1 MTLGMKDKTAGL
13 FLLTRQNDYQRLQE
27 TAAVAMAQHLKLP
40 LEVHFA
46 ENDARVQAQAVYGF
60 IHAHPAGSAVII
72 EPVNDAAIE
81 QMARHA
87 VRAGIGWLLLN
98 RTNGYMH
105 ALRLEFPSLPIGTV
119 TADQKEIGRIQA
131 KQFEA
136 LLRGKGTVLYV
147 CGPTG
152 ASAASDRLAGMRE
165 VLDTTQIRHVP
176 THGDWTEQG
185 AEKAVSTWLRGAG
198 ASTPIHL
205 VGCQNDAMAAGA
217 LRALASAAILGRPGL
232 AQTPVTGVDGNPQF
246 GVDLVDR
253 KRLAATVVMPPVAGQ
268 AIELIYGAWHKPD
281 FSLPAVVRL
290 PVRSYPE
297 IGSVTLR
304 AAR

>member
-1 MTLGMKDKTAGL
+1 MKDKTVGL

-27 TAAVAMAQHLKLP
+27 TAAVAMAQHLKVP

-46 ENDARVQAQAVYGF
+46 ENDARVQAQAVYAF
-60 IHAHPAGSAVII
+60 VHAHPVGSAVVI
-72 EPVNDAAIE
+72 EPVSDAAVE
-81 QMARHA
+81 QAARHA
-87 VRAGIGWLLLN
+87 ALAGMGWIVLN
-98 RTNGYMH
+98 RTNGYVH
-105 ALRLEFPSLPIGTV
+105 GLRLEFPALPIGVV
-119 TADQKEIGRIQA
+119 TADQKEIGRIQG

-147 CGPTG
+147 CGPPA

-165 VLDTTQIRHVP
+165 VIDTTQIRHVA
-176 THGDWTEQG
+176 TVGDWTEQG
-185 AEKAVSTWLRGAG
+185 AEKAVASWLKGAG
-198 ASTPIHL
+198 ANTPVQL

-217 LRALASAAILGRPGL
+217 LRALASAAITDRPSL

-246 GVDLVDR
+246 GVPLVDR
-253 KRLAATVVMPPVAGQ
+253 KRLSATVVMPPVAGL
-268 AIELIYGAWHKPD
+268 AIELIHGSWNKPD
-281 FSLPAVVRL
+281 SSVPAVTKL

>member
-1 MTLGMKDKTAGL
+1 MGGMKDKTAGL

-27 TAAVAMAQHLKLP
+27 TAAIAMAQQLRLP

-46 ENDARVQAQAVYGF
+46 ENDPRVQAQAVYKF
-60 IHAHPAGSAVII
+60 IHAQRAGSAVLI
-72 EPVNDAAIE
+72 EPVSDTAIE

-87 VRAGIGWLLLN
+87 ALAGIGWLLLN

-105 ALRLEFPSLPIGTV
+105 ALRLEFPTIPIATV
-119 TADQKEIGRIQA
+119 TADQREIGRIQG

-147 CGPTG
+147 CGPVA
-152 ASAASDRLAGMRE
+152 ASATSDRLAGMRE
-165 VLDTTQIRHVP
+165 VLDTTPIRYVSVFA
-176 THGDWTEQG
+176 DWTEQG
-185 AEKAVSTWLRGAG
+185 AEKTVSAWLKGAG
-198 ASTPIHL
+198 ASTPIQL

-217 LRALASAAILGRPGL
+217 LRALAGASTSGRPGL
-232 AQTPVTGVDGNPQF
+232 AQTPVTGVDGNPHF
-246 GVDLVDR
+246 GIDLVDR
-253 KRLAATVVMPPVAGQ
+253 KRLAATVVMPPVAGH
-268 AIELIYGAWHKPD
+268 AIELLHSAWNKSD
-281 FSLPAVVRL
+281 FSIPLVVRL